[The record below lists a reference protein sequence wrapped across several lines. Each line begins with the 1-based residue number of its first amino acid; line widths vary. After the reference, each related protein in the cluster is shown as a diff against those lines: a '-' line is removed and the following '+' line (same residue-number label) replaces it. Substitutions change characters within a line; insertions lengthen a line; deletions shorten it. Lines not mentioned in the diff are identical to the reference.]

1 MVIDLLILLPLIG
14 FGVLGFRDG
23 SARKLVAIA
32 VMILGM
38 FLGQQFMHGLGKI
51 LAEKLNFQPAT
62 APIAAFLM
70 IFLILFMLQ
79 FALYRILTGNY
90 KFAAEGSASIIDR
103 ICGVPLGL
111 AEGAI
116 FISVIILLMTMQDGP
131 PRERTTRESRLYKP
145 VAVVAPQIM
154 DLFSTA
160 LPAAQEALDNVASP
174 SAAPA
179 DSVTPESV
187 EKLTS
192 PGQGAVDS
200 TLQNA
205 RR

>member
-1 MVIDLLILLPLIG
+1 MILDIIILFPLIG

-23 SARKLVAIA
+23 SARKLVAI
-32 VMILGM
+32 VVIILGM
-38 FLGQQFMHGLGKI
+38 FLGQQFMHDLGKV
-51 LAEKLNFQPAT
+51 LVEKLNFQPAT
-62 APIAAFLM
+62 APITSFLM

-79 FALYRILTGNY
+79 FALYRIVTGNY
-90 KFAAEGSASIIDR
+90 KFAAEGPGAMVDR
-103 ICGVPLGL
+103 IIAVPLGL
-111 AEGAI
+111 VEGII
-116 FISVIILLMTMQDGP
+116 FISVVISLIVMQDGP
-131 PRERTTRESRLYKP
+131 PRSQTTRESRLYAP
-145 VAVVAPQIM
+145 VAAVAPQIM

-160 LPAAQEALDNVASP
+160 LPAAKEALDKV
-174 SAAPA
+174 AAPS
-179 DSVTPESV
+179 DSTTPESV